1 MLDMR
6 NGGDAQGEKPSLVG
20 GAYEALKE
28 AIRNNV
34 FAPGYQGSEQEIA
47 SQLGMSRTPVHEAI
61 IRLQE
66 EGLVRVLPRRG
77 VVVCAISP
85 EDMREIYE
93 VIIALETASAEL
105 LAEKPED
112 ERRPIAEELD
122 RVNAQMQSALAA
134 DDLVA
139 WAKADELF
147 HQLLVERSG
156 NGRLARMFH
165 TIMDQS
171 HRARMLT
178 LRLRPKPSRFSAR
191 APGYCR
197 CDPPRRCASS
207 PGTSKAASHVRA
219 RSDPSAAGPVRN
231 ETSLVRTATS
241 GEPGAAGGHSKQP
254 SCSSG

>member
-6 NGGDAQGEKPSLVG
+6 SGADGQAQKPSLVD
-20 GAYEALKE
+20 GAYEALKG
-28 AIRNNV
+28 AIRDNI

-66 EGLVRVLPRRG
+66 EGLVRVLSRRG

-85 EDMREIYE
+85 DDMREIYE
-93 VIIALETASAEL
+93 VIIALEAASSEL
-105 LAEKPED
+105 LAEKPAE
-112 ERRPIAEELD
+112 ERGPIAEELND
-122 RVNAQMQSALAA
+122 VNARMQSALAA
-134 DDLVA
+134 DNLVD
-139 WAKADELF
+139 WAKADEMF

-178 LRLRPKPSRFSAR
+178 LRLRPKPTASAR
-191 APGYCR
+191 EHRGIVEAIGRGDAP
-197 CDPPRRCASS
+197 
-207 PGTSKAASHVRA
+207 AARDRA
-219 RSDPSAAGPVRN
+219 KRHRVNARN
-231 ETSLVRTATS
+231 QLLPLL
-241 GEPGAAGGHSKQP
+241 GQFGMKHL
-254 SCSSG
+254 